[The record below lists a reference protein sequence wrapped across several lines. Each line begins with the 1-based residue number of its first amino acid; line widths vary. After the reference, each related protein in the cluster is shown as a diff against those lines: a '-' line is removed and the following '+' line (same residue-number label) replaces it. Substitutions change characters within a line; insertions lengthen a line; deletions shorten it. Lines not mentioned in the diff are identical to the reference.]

1 MTHNVNRAGQVK
13 VKCLTTDRKYKTTQL
28 FKSAETKNR
37 TSSTTSP
44 APATFP
50 SASYS
55 STNAPAVTSD
65 AGVIV
70 ELSLLTS
77 PTCQRETW
85 HLIVHILR
93 VDASTQ
99 TGNILETSVEGEAEY
114 EAKLQTDELTFC
126 FEFVLFTGCYVLIVT
141 TVSLVRL
148 VINYFDNPL
157 IKQ

>member
-1 MTHNVNRAGQVK
+1 MTHNVNRAGQVR
-13 VKCLTTDRKYKTTQL
+13 VKRLTTDGKYKTTQPL
-28 FKSAETKNR
+28 KSAENKKR

-70 ELSLLTS
+70 TELSLLTS

-85 HLIVHILR
+85 NLIVHILR
-93 VDASTQ
+93 VDTSTQ
-99 TGNILETSVEGEAEY
+99 TGNILETSDTGEAED

-126 FEFVLFTGCYVLIVT
+126 F
-141 TVSLVRL
+141 
-148 VINYFDNPL
+148 
-157 IKQ
+157 